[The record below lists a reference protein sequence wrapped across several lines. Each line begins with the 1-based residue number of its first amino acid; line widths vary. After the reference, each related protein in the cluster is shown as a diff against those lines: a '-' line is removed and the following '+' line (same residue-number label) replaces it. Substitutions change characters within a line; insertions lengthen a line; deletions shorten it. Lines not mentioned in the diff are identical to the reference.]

1 MALSAG
7 TRLGPYEILAPLGAG
22 GMGEVYRARDT
33 RLLREVAIKVVPPSL
48 ADRPG
53 ALERFEREAQAVAAL
68 SHPHIVVIHD
78 VGHEG
83 STSYLVMELL
93 EGETL
98 RARLKRGPLPESA
111 AIDLARKVATA
122 LAATHSKGVIHRDLK
137 PENLFLTSDTIKIL
151 DFGLSMASIP
161 QATVD
166 TSSSPTATRGTLPG
180 AVLGTMGY
188 MSPEQLL
195 GRGADARSDIFAF
208 GAVLFEI
215 LTARPAFAGESTL
228 ERASAILRDR
238 PDLSHS
244 GAGPALTA
252 IVYRCLE
259 KDASG
264 RFQTAQDLVKAL
276 QDLPSAEV
284 ASGLPRRLPESETA
298 SASAPSRPGEPSL
311 PRRALLVASLAAALV
326 LAFALWWW
334 RAALSGSAQPAIS
347 ALAILPLANLTG
359 DPAQDYLVDGIH
371 DALVATLSNIPAL
384 RVTSRT
390 SVRSTQLKGLTIPEI
405 ASKLGVD
412 AVVEGSVLRQG
423 PLVRITTELIAAS
436 PERPLWSA
444 SFDGETDHVFAL
456 QGEVARAITEQ
467 VRGQL
472 TPVEVSRL
480 AGPKPV
486 PPEAEEAYL
495 RGRHLWRAQTESSV
509 REAVDYFEEAL
520 RHQPNFPLAY
530 SGLADSF
537 IALSWVGPEP
547 IPAAEAY
554 PRAKAAASRALEL
567 DPTAAEAWVSLG
579 IVHWRYDWDWP
590 AAEQAF
596 RRALGLNGSSAEAH
610 HWYALFLATMG
621 RHDEARGEMEIAR
634 RLDPLSLLI
643 SINTA
648 WTAYFAGRY
657 DDARREI
664 ESAIRFWPGVSVP
677 YYHRAL
683 LHERL
688 GKLDLA
694 IADLERAVELG
705 GPLPYLLG
713 TLGYMQGRAGDQTGA
728 RGTLGRIQ
736 RLRSSPASAAAL
748 VHVGLGEHAR
758 ALAQLDRALAERDA
772 YLVFLKTNPLW
783 DSLRE
788 EPGFQDLL
796 RRVGFR

>member
-1 MALSAG
+1 M
-7 TRLGPYEILAPLGAG
+7 
-22 GMGEVYRARDT
+22 
-33 RLLREVAIKVVPPSL
+33 
-48 ADRPG
+48 
-53 ALERFEREAQAVAAL
+53 
-68 SHPHIVVIHD
+68 
-78 VGHEG
+78 
-83 STSYLVMELL
+83 
-93 EGETL
+93 
-98 RARLKRGPLPESA
+98 
-111 AIDLARKVATA
+111 
-122 LAATHSKGVIHRDLK
+122 IHRDLK

-151 DFGLSMASIP
+151 DFGLSIASIP
-161 QATVD
+161 QATLD
-166 TSSSPTATRGTLPG
+166 ASSSPTATRGTLPG

-208 GAVLFEI
+208 GAVVFEI
-215 LTARPAFAGESTL
+215 LTARPAFAGESTV
-228 ERASAILRDR
+228 ERASAILKDR
-238 PDLSHS
+238 PDLSQS
-244 GAGPALTA
+244 GAGPALRA

-259 KDASG
+259 KDPSG

-276 QDLPSAEV
+276 QDLP
-284 ASGLPRRLPESETA
+284 ESETA
-298 SASAPSRPGEPSL
+298 SASAPVRPPSL
-311 PRRALLVASLAAALV
+311 PRRALLVASVAAALL

-334 RAALSGSAQPAIS
+334 RAALSGNAQPAIS

-359 DPAQDYLVDGIH
+359 DPAQDYLVDGMH

-390 SVRSTQLKGLTIPEI
+390 SVRSTQLKGLSIPEI

-423 PLVRITTELIAAS
+423 SLVRITTELIAAS
-436 PERPLWSA
+436 PERPLWGA
-444 SFDGETDHVFAL
+444 SFDGDIDHVFAL

-509 REAVDYFEEAL
+509 REAVGYFEEAL

-537 IALSWVGPEP
+537 IALSWVGTEP

-596 RRALGLNGSSAEAH
+596 RRALGLNASSAEAH

-643 SINTA
+643 NINTA

-657 DDARREI
+657 DDARRDI

-713 TLGYMQGRAGDQTGA
+713 TLGYMQGRAGDETGA
-728 RGTLGRIQ
+728 RGTLGRLE

-758 ALAQLDRALAERDA
+758 ALAQLDRAFAERDA

-788 EPGFQDLL
+788 EPGFQDLV
-796 RRVGFR
+796 RRVGFK

>member
-33 RLLREVAIKVVPPSL
+33 RLLREVAIKVLPPSL
-48 ADRPG
+48 ADRPE

-83 STSYLVMELL
+83 RTSYLVMELL

-98 RARLKRGPLPESA
+98 HERLKSGPLPGSV

-122 LAATHSKGVIHRDLK
+122 LAAAHARGVIHRDLK
-137 PENLFLTSDTIKIL
+137 PENLFLTGDTIKVL
-151 DFGLSMASIP
+151 DFGLAKALMPPATDDASE
-161 QATVD
+161 
-166 TSSSPTATRGTLPG
+166 SRTATRHTLPG
-180 AVLGTMGY
+180 SVLGTMGY
-188 MSPEQLL
+188 VSPEQLR
-195 GRGADARSDIFAF
+195 GQGADARSDIFAF
-208 GAVLFEI
+208 GAVLFEM
-215 LTARPAFAGESTL
+215 LTGRRAFGGESTI

-238 PDLSHS
+238 PDLAQS
-244 GAGPALTA
+244 GASPALMA
-252 IVYRCLE
+252 VVYRCLE
-259 KDASG
+259 KEPSA
-264 RFQTAQDLVKAL
+264 RYQTAQELVDALRDLSPAGAASG
-276 QDLPSAEV
+276 PPRSAER
-284 ASGLPRRLPESETA
+284 SRL
-298 SASAPSRPGEPSL
+298 
-311 PRRALLVASLAAALV
+311 RRALLVASLAAVVL
-326 LAFALWWW
+326 LAFALWRF
-334 RAALSGSAQPAIS
+334 RAAPSGGAAPAIS

-359 DPAQDYLVDGIH
+359 DPAQDYIVDGIH

-390 SVRSTQLKGLTIPEI
+390 SVRSAQLKGLGIPEI
-405 ASKLGVD
+405 ASRLGVD

-423 PLVRITTELIAAS
+423 SLVRVTTELIAAA

-456 QGEVARAITEQ
+456 QSEVAQAITQ
-467 VRGQL
+467 QLRGQL
-472 TPVEVSRL
+472 TPADVLRL

-486 PPEAEEAYL
+486 RPEAEEAYL
-495 RGRHLWRAQTESSV
+495 RGRHSWRAQNESSV
-509 REAVDYFEEAL
+509 REAIDYFEEAL
-520 RHQPNFPLAY
+520 RQQPDFPLAY

-537 IALSWVGPEP
+537 IALSWVGPDP

-554 PRAKAAASRALEL
+554 ARAKAAASRALEL

-596 RRALGLNGSSAEAH
+596 RHALDLKGSSAEAH
-610 HWYALFLATMG
+610 HWYALFLATRG
-621 RHDEARGEMEIAR
+621 RHGEARGEMEIAR

-643 SINTA
+643 SVNTA

-657 DDARREI
+657 DDARRGI
-664 ESAIRFWPGVSVP
+664 ESAMRFWPGVSVLF
-677 YYHRAL
+677 YHRAL
-683 LHERL
+683 LQERA
-688 GKLDLA
+688 GKLGLA
-694 IADLERAVELG
+694 IADLEHAVELG

-713 TLGYMQGRAGDQTGA
+713 TLGYMQGRAGDEAGA
-728 RGTLGRIQ
+728 RSTLGRLERQ
-736 RLRSSPASAAAL
+736 RSSPASAAAL

-758 ALAQLDRALAERDA
+758 ALAELDRALAERDA
-772 YLVFLKTNPLW
+772 YLVFLKANPLW
-783 DSLRE
+783 DSLRDDA
-788 EPGFQDLL
+788 GFRDLM
-796 RRVGFR
+796 RRVGF

>member
-1 MALSAG
+1 
-7 TRLGPYEILAPLGAG
+7 
-22 GMGEVYRARDT
+22 
-33 RLLREVAIKVVPPSL
+33 
-48 ADRPG
+48 
-53 ALERFEREAQAVAAL
+53 
-68 SHPHIVVIHD
+68 
-78 VGHEG
+78 
-83 STSYLVMELL
+83 
-93 EGETL
+93 
-98 RARLKRGPLPESA
+98 
-111 AIDLARKVATA
+111 
-122 LAATHSKGVIHRDLK
+122 
-137 PENLFLTSDTIKIL
+137 
-151 DFGLSMASIP
+151 MAS
-161 QATVD
+161 V
-166 TSSSPTATRGTLPG
+166 
-180 AVLGTMGY
+180 
-188 MSPEQLL
+188 
-195 GRGADARSDIFAF
+195 
-208 GAVLFEI
+208 
-215 LTARPAFAGESTL
+215 
-228 ERASAILRDR
+228 
-238 PDLSHS
+238 
-244 GAGPALTA
+244 
-252 IVYRCLE
+252 
-259 KDASG
+259 
-264 RFQTAQDLVKAL
+264 
-276 QDLPSAEV
+276 
-284 ASGLPRRLPESETA
+284 
-298 SASAPSRPGEPSL
+298 
-311 PRRALLVASLAAALV
+311 AAALV

-334 RAALSGSAQPAIS
+334 RAALPGNAQPAIS

-371 DALVATLSNIPAL
+371 DALIATLSNIPAL

-390 SVRSTQLKGLTIPEI
+390 SVRSTQLKGLSIPEI

-423 PLVRITTELIAAS
+423 SRVRITTELIAAS

-444 SFDGETDHVFAL
+444 SFDGEADHVFAL

-472 TPVEVSRL
+472 TPVEASRL
-480 AGPKPV
+480 LGPKPV
-486 PPEAEEAYL
+486 APEAEEAYL

-509 REAVDYFEEAL
+509 REAVGYFEEAL

-596 RRALGLNGSSAEAH
+596 RRALELNASSAEAH

-621 RHDEARGEMEIAR
+621 RHDEARGEMEIAH

-643 SINTA
+643 NVNTA

-657 DDARREI
+657 DDARRDI

-688 GKLDLA
+688 GKLDRA

-713 TLGYMQGRAGDQTGA
+713 TLGYMQGRAGDPTSA
-728 RGTLGRIQ
+728 RGTLGRIE
-736 RLRSSPASAAAL
+736 RLPSSPASAAAL
-748 VHVGLGEHAR
+748 VHVGLGEDTR
-758 ALAQLDRALAERDA
+758 ALAQLDRAFAERDA

-788 EPGFQDLL
+788 EPGFKDLV
-796 RRVGFR
+796 RRVGFK

>member
-252 IVYRCLE
+252 MVYRCLE

-298 SASAPSRPGEPSL
+298 SAAAPSPPGGPSPPPPPPPPSPPPP
-311 PRRALLVASLAAALV
+311 PRGALLVASLAAALV

-405 ASKLGVD
+405 ASKLGGD
-412 AVVEGSVLRQG
+412 AVGEGSVLRQG
-423 PLVRITTELIAAS
+423 A
-436 PERPLWSA
+436 
-444 SFDGETDHVFAL
+444 
-456 QGEVARAITEQ
+456 
-467 VRGQL
+467 
-472 TPVEVSRL
+472 
-480 AGPKPV
+480 
-486 PPEAEEAYL
+486 
-495 RGRHLWRAQTESSV
+495 RGRRVTWGAGTC
-509 REAVDYFEEAL
+509 
-520 RHQPNFPLAY
+520 
-530 SGLADSF
+530 G
-537 IALSWVGPEP
+537 GPR
-547 IPAAEAY
+547 
-554 PRAKAAASRALEL
+554 PRARCARRSTTSRRRCATSRTSPSHTLAW
-567 DPTAAEAWVSLG
+567 PTASSRSPGSAPRPSRRPRPTRAP
-579 IVHWRYDWDWP
+579 RR
-590 AAEQAF
+590 
-596 RRALGLNGSSAEAH
+596 RRAGRGSS
-610 HWYALFLATMG
+610 TRRRP
-621 RHDEARGEMEIAR
+621 RH
-634 RLDPLSLLI
+634 
-643 SINTA
+643 
-648 WTAYFAGRY
+648 
-657 DDARREI
+657 
-664 ESAIRFWPGVSVP
+664 
-677 YYHRAL
+677 
-683 LHERL
+683 
-688 GKLDLA
+688 
-694 IADLERAVELG
+694 
-705 GPLPYLLG
+705 
-713 TLGYMQGRAGDQTGA
+713 GA
-728 RGTLGRIQ
+728 RSGSCPGGT
-736 RLRSSPASAAAL
+736 
-748 VHVGLGEHAR
+748 
-758 ALAQLDRALAERDA
+758 
-772 YLVFLKTNPLW
+772 T
-783 DSLRE
+783 
-788 EPGFQDLL
+788 
-796 RRVGFR
+796 